1 MRPALSL
8 VSAAPRRL
16 LTAAASAAPA
26 SRTTSAFSFSATAPS
41 QSPLPFRSFS
51 VTAMSS
57 AQTGDTTKPGEK
69 ELPAIKF
76 DKTPIGNN
84 PLGEGN
90 YVKTAGC
97 LIIGDEVLNGK
108 TKDSNSNFF
117 AKMCF
122 NLGIELKRIE
132 VIADDEAEIVEAA
145 RRMTKEYDFVISSG
159 GIGPTP

>member
-1 MRPALSL
+1 MRPVLTF

-16 LTAAASAAPA
+16 LTAV
-26 SRTTSAFSFSATAPS
+26 ATAPS
-41 QSPLPFRSFS
+41 AHRATNAYRPSALNLRSFS
-51 VTAMSS
+51 ATAMSS

-69 ELPAIKF
+69 QLTAIKF
-76 DKTPIGNN
+76 DKTPIPQN
-84 PLGEGN
+84 PLGDGN